1 MGRTDRIV
9 YLADHQ
15 IAVLT
20 PDGFS
25 GLHRDQGK
33 VRIDIQPL
41 ETESGEASLEG
52 FDHFMLKEIYE
63 QPEAIRNAMR
73 GRLDDEDTT
82 AVFGGLKLTPQ

>member
-1 MGRTDRIV
+1 M
-9 YLADHQ
+9 
-15 IAVLT
+15 
-20 PDGFS
+20 
-25 GLHRDQGK
+25 
-33 VRIDIQPL
+33 RIDIQPL

-73 GRLDDEDTT
+73 GRLDDEDAT